1 MFRRILDIVGLPY
14 FAAQILTGRKSFE
27 GNPLLGSERLNRRG
41 LHVWRTG
48 AAAVVT
54 RRRRGKLEHLVPEVD
69 RAAFARDGF
78 VAKPG
83 LLDDAT
89 FRKLV
94 EEVRTLRAPA
104 REMVEGRAV
113 TRRIAITPELIARMP
128 ALKAFLDTPEWRG
141 LIRYV
146 GGFDVEP
153 AVCIQT
159 IFGTPSE
166 TGPDVDPQTR
176 LHMDTF
182 HPTVKA
188 WFFLEDVDP
197 DEGPF
202 TYVPGSH
209 VPTKRRLA
217 WQKRQSIRA
226 SQTGKGGSFRVAD
239 EHLRTLRLPE
249 RRRFAV
255 PGNTLVVGDT
265 YGFHA
270 RGRSVRPSTR
280 VEIYASQRPNPFNP
294 FVSLDTALIP
304 GVSGRKMPIGW
315 WFEDILVKLGLTKR
329 TWTDVGPVNPWE
341 PPRALPAEK
350 PRRLSPKPATA
361 SG

>member
-1 MFRRILDIVGLPY
+1 MFRRILDIVGLPVY
-14 FAAQILTGRKSFE
+14 AAQILTGRKSFD
-27 GNPLLGSERLNRRG
+27 GNPLLGSVRLNRKG
-41 LHVWRTG
+41 LHVWRTVTAAKV
-48 AAAVVT
+48 AAA
-54 RRRRGKLEHLVPEVD
+54 RRHKLEHLVPETD
-69 RAAFARDGF
+69 RADFARDGF

-83 LLDDAT
+83 LLPDET
-89 FRKLV
+89 FRRLV
-94 EEVRTLRAPA
+94 QEIRNLRAPA

-113 TRRIAITPELIARMP
+113 TRRIAVTPDMLARLP
-128 ALKAFLDTPEWRG
+128 ALKALLDTPEWKG

-153 AVCIQT
+153 AVAIQT

-197 DEGPF
+197 EEGPF

-209 VPTKRRLA
+209 VPTRRRLA
-217 WQKRQSIRA
+217 WQKRLSIRA
-226 SQTGKGGSFRVAD
+226 AETGKGGSFRVAD
-239 EHLRTLRLPE
+239 EDLKSLRLPP

-270 RGRSVRPSTR
+270 RGRSLRPSTR

-294 FVSLDTALIP
+294 FVKLDTALIP

-315 WFEDILVKLGLTKR
+315 WFEDLFVRLGLTKR
-329 TWTDVGPVNPWE
+329 IWNDVGPVNPWE
-341 PPRALPAEK
+341 PPKALGPEK
-350 PRRLSPKPATA
+350 PRRLSPRTA
-361 SG
+361 AVNG